1 LDFWVYGL
9 GMNRPGSD
17 PSDRA
22 ELKKKLIGLRN
33 EHRDL
38 DEAISVLV
46 AEGPVNQV
54 PAQRLKK
61 RKLSIKDQISRIEAA
76 LLPDIIA

>member
-38 DEAISVLV
+38 DEAISALV